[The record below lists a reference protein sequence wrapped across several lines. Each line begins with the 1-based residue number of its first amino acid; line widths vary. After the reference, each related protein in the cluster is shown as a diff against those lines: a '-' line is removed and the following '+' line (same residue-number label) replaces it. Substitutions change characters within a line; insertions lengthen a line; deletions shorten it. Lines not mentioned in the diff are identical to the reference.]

1 MSKKNVK
8 IKVKYPKC
16 LTLLPC
22 YDWSKKKDISTLPDW
37 IYLLFLVHM
46 HSNLIVNSAV
56 NLNSPLKHPSTNLCL
71 RKLGY
76 LTDDALNCPVTFMLW
91 ISLIWVNFSFFVL
104 LPLQFPPLIFP
115 SYWLLYSLYPSA
127 LQTSE
132 QMHNTECATNWIS
145 KLIDCFHVCSNT
157 KKRNYWLLR

>member
-1 MSKKNVK
+1 MFNTVA
-8 IKVKYPKC
+8 
-16 LTLLPC
+16 LL
-22 YDWSKKKDISTLPDW
+22 WLIKKKDISTLPDW

-91 ISLIWVNFSFFVL
+91 ISLFNLGSFLFFCFVATSISSPYFSQL
-104 LPLQFPPLIFP
+104 LTVIFTLSQCSP
-115 SYWLLYSLYPSA
+115 NLRTNAQYWMCY
-127 LQTSE
+127 
-132 QMHNTECATNWIS
+132 
-145 KLIDCFHVCSNT
+145 KLN
-157 KKRNYWLLR
+157 K